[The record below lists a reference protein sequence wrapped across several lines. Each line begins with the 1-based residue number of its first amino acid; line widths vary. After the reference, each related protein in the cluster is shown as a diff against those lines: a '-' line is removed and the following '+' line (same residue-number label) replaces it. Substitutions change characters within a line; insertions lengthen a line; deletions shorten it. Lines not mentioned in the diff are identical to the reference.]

1 MLGVRGCFGSEGW
14 LPIGEKLRLTLWAC
28 VILRSQ
34 FRSSQH
40 SGIGHTVVARAPK
53 YRGCG
58 SGCESDGSGPMFHD
72 FMCLPCCLLCWRG
85 FARRLGCDVTCL
97 RVCKAYVCVP
107 MALLI
112 ILLPQFTRHIEA
124 LRKHFYHDAVVVF
137 VCGGSRE
144 EVQYSYLYSALL
156 HRCWIQFIKYHHS
169 NHLPFWKLSVKWF
182 IKQKNR

>member
-1 MLGVRGCFGSEGW
+1 MCLALAFRRLGQMWIRDS
-14 LPIGEKLRLTLWAC
+14 
-28 VILRSQ
+28 
-34 FRSSQH
+34 
-40 SGIGHTVVARAPK
+40 TVVARAPK

-137 VCGGSRE
+137 VCGGGVGRKCNIAIYTQPSCTGAE
-144 EVQYSYLYSALL
+144 FNSSN
-156 HRCWIQFIKYHHS
+156 IIIPIIFHS
-169 NHLPFWKLSVKWF
+169 ENSVL
-182 IKQKNR
+182 NGL